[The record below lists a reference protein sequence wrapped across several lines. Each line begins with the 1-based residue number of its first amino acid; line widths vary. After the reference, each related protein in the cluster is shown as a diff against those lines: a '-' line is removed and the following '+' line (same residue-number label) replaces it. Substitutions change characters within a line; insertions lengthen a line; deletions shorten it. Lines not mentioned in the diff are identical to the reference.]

1 MNLNNEDV
9 ITMNDKNIFDEIK
22 EIYESKIT
30 QEKFENVKTYYKQNI
45 ANEDLLKSLINDVK
59 SKSVKKIICN
69 KEYQNVL
76 LYENEL
82 RTGNKPNG
90 KIIKEEKK
98 ECYIY
103 YYDKLERVILI
114 EQLEEFNGILVPY
127 YINVYLYE
135 NNSIYHI
142 YVADYRNAILRKY
155 ELDNDRIKECYTY
168 KEASLYTDELKEFV
182 KYIYVN
188 QKLSECLFARNNKNE
203 IISSYKSCIY
213 NDENELIKIIRYCD
227 NGYNDVSYSC
237 EKIDYKKLENKITN
251 ELKNIVYPLLS
262 NNEIK
267 TLAFN
272 CCVEEGMLEIY
283 GSDNE
288 NVDYDNIYEWKYNDL
303 ENIELI
309 RYPLA
314 DSEYEK
320 ILLTCAK
327 AINNLASSDGFKEKS
342 NSLVC
347 LFYNHSTNS
356 YIEIPDK
363 IKKMLSINKCFKLK

>member
-1 MNLNNEDV
+1 MD
-9 ITMNDKNIFDEIK
+9 DKNIFDEIK
-22 EIYESKIT
+22 EIYESPIT

-45 ANEDLLKSLINDVK
+45 TNEDLLKSLINDVK

-76 LYENEL
+76 LCENEL
-82 RTGNKPNG
+82 RAGNKPNG

-98 ECYIY
+98 GCYIY

-142 YVADYRNAILRKY
+142 YAADYRNAILRKY

-227 NGYNDVSYSC
+227 NGYNDVSYYC

-272 CCVEEGMLEIY
+272 CCVEEGILEVY